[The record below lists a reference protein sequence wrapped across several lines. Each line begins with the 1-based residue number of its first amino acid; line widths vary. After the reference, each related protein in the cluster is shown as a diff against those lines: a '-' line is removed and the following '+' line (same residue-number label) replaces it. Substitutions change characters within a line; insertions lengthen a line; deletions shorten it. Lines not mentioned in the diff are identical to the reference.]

1 MVLLKSQVNPKDKM
15 RGKEMR
21 NFNRIEIPEMSDLR
35 CVSFFSIVLLRWP
48 NQSQKTEFD
57 WDFDA
62 NKNSFDQGLLSLR
75 FIQDN
80 NLN

>member
-35 CVSFFSIVLLRWP
+35 CVSFFSFVLLR
-48 NQSQKTEFD
+48 
-57 WDFDA
+57 
-62 NKNSFDQGLLSLR
+62 
-75 FIQDN
+75 
-80 NLN
+80 